1 MKLKVC
7 QRTWLLHGAR
17 YAERGIRS
25 RLHITVVFP
34 LFHIRYAPLT
44 IKKNVFAASYTK
56 SKNKKKMKKKWRRKK
71 KTPQKQVIEIVVSV
85 VSPLGR
91 TVLPS

>member
-7 QRTWLLHGAR
+7 QRTWLLHGMRNGAS
-17 YAERGIRS
+17 AS